1 MIKSIIDY
9 ITHIASSHACTEIHI
24 VAETGCA
31 GARGEPAVLV
41 TPCVGGAY
49 DL

>member
-1 MIKSIIDY
+1 MIESIIDS
-9 ITHIASSHACTEIHI
+9 IKHIASGQACMEIHI